1 MRILYNNQ
9 KLKTHIGGLDDL
21 LFGGLH
27 LQTVVQTNMVKP
39 LNIVIC
45 GELGTSRSLLAMQML
60 HGITKSLYKLEDNA
74 GNGIELDAPVFYT
87 QDKSEENVSDM
98 LVDTV
103 LSQCIGKVIE
113 ANITEKTDDKGN
125 EITWKGSLFCQT
137 LFRVP
142 PSTTLPIDLSSLDLY
157 VANEILV
164 YNSRTNSLH
173 VGLPSTSV
181 SYKSSDNPLI
191 IERRHSTLGDF
202 YYDMQYPIQ
211 RLGELSA
218 EFFPVF
224 VKSEKNI
231 KKSGLFNH
239 ISGLGNKKIPC
250 LVLDKKYE
258 PSDVVIAEHALVV
271 IYIENSG
278 SDIDK
283 YNADVIIEMR
293 NYTDV
298 RTNYLCNQL
307 SIKKSV
313 LQDTAHGWH
322 QYKKR
327 DYGIEVYPSTH
338 VILQRRR
345 HMPKGIQRAHA
356 GILFETY
363 QYFIDRQKDY
373 NCVSSLSKYIDTYL
387 QSSEECLRKNLDNL
401 YENFSKSDC
410 PEEILNDILVKESDC
425 NSQITAIIGPT
436 NSYKRYLALGG
447 TFSACSHK
455 EHTLHILLD
464 KDDDLILKKMI
475 CPATIFKDPDS
486 ILQKKCV
493 SCMECYKC
501 IHFKEIRMGCISTD
515 EFFYYLIQQLK
526 VSLEMKDK
534 SQRIRRIVLDD
545 LQKIEFCFPM
555 IDKDSLFLSGLIS
568 ICKDYAIDL
577 FILCDKSSEKVNA
590 LRSNADN
597 VICTDRNSEYNLD
610 IFVERYAGYS
620 SPSHI
625 WGCHVTNIKDLFCCD
640 AESKDKKKYRL
651 NEKNLRGFKVC
662 SLEKYW
668 RNGTGQ

>member
-27 LQTVVQTNMVKP
+27 LQTVVQTNVVKP
-39 LNIVIC
+39 LSIVIC

-60 HGITKSLYKLEDNA
+60 HGITKSLSKLEDNA
-74 GNGIELDAPVFYT
+74 ENGIELAAPVFYT
-87 QDKSEENVSDM
+87 QDKSEENISDM

-191 IERRHSTLGDF
+191 IERRHSTLDEF
-202 YYDMQYPIQ
+202 YYDTQYPIQ
-211 RLGELSA
+211 RLGDLSA

-231 KKSGLFNH
+231 KKNGLFNY

-293 NYTDV
+293 NYTDAG
-298 RTNYLCNQL
+298 TNYLCNQL

-373 NCVSSLSKYIDTYL
+373 NCV
-387 QSSEECLRKNLDNL
+387 
-401 YENFSKSDC
+401 
-410 PEEILNDILVKESDC
+410 
-425 NSQITAIIGPT
+425 
-436 NSYKRYLALGG
+436 
-447 TFSACSHK
+447 
-455 EHTLHILLD
+455 
-464 KDDDLILKKMI
+464 
-475 CPATIFKDPDS
+475 
-486 ILQKKCV
+486 
-493 SCMECYKC
+493 
-501 IHFKEIRMGCISTD
+501 
-515 EFFYYLIQQLK
+515 
-526 VSLEMKDK
+526 
-534 SQRIRRIVLDD
+534 
-545 LQKIEFCFPM
+545 
-555 IDKDSLFLSGLIS
+555 
-568 ICKDYAIDL
+568 
-577 FILCDKSSEKVNA
+577 
-590 LRSNADN
+590 
-597 VICTDRNSEYNLD
+597 
-610 IFVERYAGYS
+610 
-620 SPSHI
+620 
-625 WGCHVTNIKDLFCCD
+625 
-640 AESKDKKKYRL
+640 
-651 NEKNLRGFKVC
+651 
-662 SLEKYW
+662 
-668 RNGTGQ
+668 